1 MIKNGLKALKKNRFL
16 TLNGGKYYLAS
27 WMQNAVSLVKPE
39 STPENPENFSEEPP
53 QIDRVSMVTQTCQE
67 IDSTMLLED
76 AEIGEYSSR
85 ITNQKDILHEILTKV
100 KKSVQLPF
108 QVTSQKRLASF
119 KPEYQKKWEET
130 ENDIILA
137 LLHQTDILKLFTG
150 TKSNKEAMGLLGQKN
165 IEEQLAVIA
174 RKRNEVFNHMLI
186 EMQSEK
192 EFQQTVET
200 LIEEIVKKLDP
211 DCKETSSETVKGE
224 LGGAGDAG
232 KDNTPLKGRKK
243 SIMGPIQE
251 EPEDINE
258 KKESAV
264 KGDGVLLTND
274 KNDEMIVLD
283 DAEAEG

>member
-1 MIKNGLKALKKNRFL
+1 
-16 TLNGGKYYLAS
+16 
-27 WMQNAVSLVKPE
+27 
-39 STPENPENFSEEPP
+39 
-53 QIDRVSMVTQTCQE
+53 
-67 IDSTMLLED
+67 
-76 AEIGEYSSR
+76 
-85 ITNQKDILHEILTKV
+85 
-100 KKSVQLPF
+100 
-108 QVTSQKRLASF
+108 
-119 KPEYQKKWEET
+119 
-130 ENDIILA
+130 
-137 LLHQTDILKLFTG
+137 
-150 TKSNKEAMGLLGQKN
+150 MGLLGQKN
-165 IEEQLAVIA
+165 IEEQLSVIA

-211 DCKETSSETVKGE
+211 DCKEIPNETVKGE
-224 LGGAGDAG
+224 LGSQGDSG
-232 KDNTPLKGRKK
+232 NNNTPLKGRKK

-264 KGDGVLLTND
+264 KGDGVLLSND